1 MSTIAF
7 TGFTPARRSLCWT
20 QDGASC
26 PPSRPLTSVKA
37 YTPPSFMA
45 TACSSEGFKSA
56 TDCGA
61 TGCGSCSD
69 APVSAATSLAIP
81 VIERPS
87 GRFAV
92 IAKSKTVSS
101 KPRHDAT
108 ALPGAGRLSSRSSKT
123 AMPSTSVACPNSA
136 SEQIIPWLATPRS
149 SPALI
154 VRFTAGRTAPMVATG
169 T

>member
-1 MSTIAF
+1 MSTIAL
-7 TGFTPARRSLCWT
+7 TGFTPARRSLCWSQT
-20 QDGASC
+20 GASF

-45 TACSSEGFKSA
+45 AAWSAEGFKSA
-56 TDCGA
+56 VASGA
-61 TGCGSCSD
+61 TGLGNCRA

-81 VIERPS
+81 VIDRPS

-92 IAKSKTVSS
+92 IANSRTVSS
-101 KPRHDAT
+101 NPRQDAT
-108 ALPGAGRLSSRSSKT
+108 AVPGAGRLSSRSSKT
-123 AMPSTSVACPNSA
+123 AMPSTSVGCPSSA

-154 VRFTAGRTAPMVATG
+154 VRLTAGRTAPMVATG